1 MSTNDE
7 CLSDGSSNLA
17 FIRITLIGAAKCGKT
32 SLVNAFVNN
41 AFFSQ
46 YVPTKDLTLY
56 YTTLRVAGT
65 DDEPDFNCLVEIE
78 DTWACDKIGDEKM
91 ELVYNPWWP
100 ATKEQVM
107 EEAQM
112 KKPWQVEAKKDK
124 QFNQKAGGKQRGVL
138 DPFSLSQPPELETNR
153 DGDPCAR
160 DEEGQRYQ
168 PLTRNRMVYF
178 IVFDCN
184 SADSYKI
191 ALAQEKGIYDYLKK
205 KDINVKPVIMLVATK
220 TDQDPGSVTSEQVLE
235 SAGQKSTK
243 EGVNFERV
251 SALKFQGI
259 KRLFRKGVM
268 MARMNQALWLL
279 ESGIREKNEAN
290 MENCG
295 VQ

>member
-138 DPFSLSQPPELETNR
+138 DPFSLSQSPELETNR